1 MRRPSGKSFE
11 EFILE
16 KGLINREKLQ
26 EYLLRSTK
34 EKKNLELLLIESGF
48 GEERIVSLKAE
59 YLDYE
64 FVDPSTYHTPP
75 AELLKT
81 INPAYAKNYRIL
93 PIQFEAGVITF
104 AMVEPRNSMALDEI
118 IRFFRTSKFQIKEV
132 KVVMTSSNLLMG
144 AIQKFYALPKEE
156 VAMGSILTQVVESL
170 KPAVEE
176 AQVSKEDATENSA
189 PIVLLANKVVEEAYN
204 KRASDIHI
212 EPAEG
217 YLRVRVRVDGELS
230 EIMRVPK
237 YAQDPLLAR
246 FKIMSDMRLD
256 EKRLPQDGR
265 IDFAKYN
272 PLVQIDLRVSTVP
285 TPHGEDIVIR
295 ILEKKSAILSLDRLG
310 FNDHNMRLFK
320 EAVSSPY
327 GILLHVGPTGSGKT
341 TALYAALKSL
351 DTPDR
356 KIVTAEDPV
365 EYALG
370 GQIIQSNVH
379 LGAGYTFSKAIR
391 AFMRHDPDIILVGE
405 IRDLDTAK
413 AAVEASLTGHMV
425 FSTLHTN
432 DAVGTITRL
441 TEMGIE
447 PYLVGDSLVLV
458 CAQRLIRRI
467 CPKCKESYVVTDEE
481 IELAKG
487 DIKPGAVLY
496 QGRGCDNCEQSGYR
510 GRIGIFE
517 ILKMNKSMRALLIK
531 GAHTDELRKVAIET
545 GMRTLREDAIEKTLS
560 GQTSL
565 DEMVNTTIAEG

>member
-11 EFILE
+11 ELLLE
-16 KGLINREKLQ
+16 QGVINREKLQ
-26 EYLLRSTK
+26 EFLARSAK
-34 EKKNLELLLIESGF
+34 EKKTLEQLLLESGF
-48 GEERIVSLKAE
+48 GEERIGTIKAE
-59 YLDYE
+59 YLGYE
-64 FVDPSTYHTPP
+64 FVDISTYPSPP
-75 AELLKT
+75 QELLKT
-81 INPAYAKNYRIL
+81 INPAYAKNYKLL
-93 PIQFEAGVITF
+93 PILLEDQVITF
-104 AMVEPRNSMALDEI
+104 AMVDPRNSMVLDEI
-118 IRFFRTSKFQIKEV
+118 VRFYRNSKFQIKEI
-132 KVVMTSSNLLMG
+132 KVVMTSFNFLM
-144 AIQKFYALPKEE
+144 AAMQKFYALPKEE
-156 VAMGSILTQVVESL
+156 QGMGSILTQVAESL
-170 KPAVEE
+170 KPNVEE
-176 AQVSKEDATENSA
+176 AQVSREDATENSA
-189 PIVLLANKVVEEAYN
+189 PIVLLANKIVEEAQQ
-204 KRASDIHI
+204 KRASDIHV
-212 EPAEG
+212 EPAEHF
-217 YLRVRVRVDGELS
+217 LRVRVRIDGELS

-237 YAQDPLLAR
+237 YAQDSLLAR
-246 FKIMSDMRLD
+246 YKIMSDMRLD

-272 PLVQIDLRVSTVP
+272 PQVAIDLRVSTVP

-295 ILEKKSAILSLDRLG
+295 ILEKKSAILSLDKLG
-310 FNDHNMRLFK
+310 FNEHNMALFK
-320 EAVSSPY
+320 EAVNSPY

-405 IRDLDTAK
+405 IRDLETAK

-481 IELAKG
+481 IELSKG
-487 DIKPGAVLY
+487 DIKAGSVLY
-496 QGRGCDNCEQSGYR
+496 IGRGCDNCEHSGYR
-510 GRIGIFE
+510 GRVGVFE
-517 ILKMNKSMRALLIK
+517 VLKMNKKMRALLIK
-531 GAHTDELRKVAIET
+531 GAHTDELRKAARET
-545 GMRTLREDAIEKTLS
+545 GMRTLREDAIEKTLT

-565 DEMVNTTIAEG
+565 EEMVGSTLADE